1 MVLEQL
7 DIQMQKKKK
16 VNLDTALILLQKW
29 TENGS

>member
-1 MVLEQL
+1 MVLKQL
-7 DIQMQKKKK
+7 DIQMQKKK